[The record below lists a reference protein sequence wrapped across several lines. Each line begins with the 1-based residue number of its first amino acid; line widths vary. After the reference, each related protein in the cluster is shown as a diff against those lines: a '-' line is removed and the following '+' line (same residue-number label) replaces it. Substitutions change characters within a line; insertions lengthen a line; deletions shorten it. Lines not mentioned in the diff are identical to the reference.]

1 MTAASR
7 VSVLANRAVARA
19 KSRIWRGLTTT
30 TGKPAAARPAATTVS
45 KPPVASSTTKVG
57 VMVLSRLASSSMPS
71 PSRATTKLS
80 PAGRTATSRR
90 SFATSIPTNMDF
102 GSHPCACGLTVRPR
116 RPFGITKSTAEAPR
130 SGTGLPARGAYG
142 LSADTAPPS
151 LRRRGLFLI
160 QGASRSDASRRVGH
174 STCVAHPSRRALR
187 ALLRVRCPCRSNE
200 RLEETMKRVLSGIAV
215 AAIAMI
221 GLAQAANADALDD
234 IKKSGKIRIAV
245 DLGVPPYGMT
255 DDKMQPAG
263 SDIET
268 AKALAKDW
276 GVEFVHVSTTGAG
289 RIPAL
294 QTGKADLVI
303 SSLSVTPERAKVI
316 DFSLGYAVLRT
327 VIAAPKSVA
336 LKSLADLDGKTVGT
350 VRGTTHD
357 TQLTREGPKGMKL
370 VRYEDDATE
379 TQAFLSG
386 QVDIFST
393 AEMMVPQIDK
403 KNPARQVELKFVL
416 DNFKLAVGVKKDEK
430 RLVDEVNAWIAA
442 NLKNGRLNELNKK
455 YFGDDLPELILK
467 Q

>member
-1 MTAASR
+1 MTNVRKQTNTKKQDKREEAVLKKIVASMALAITALVAAAS
-7 VSVLANRAVARA
+7 
-19 KSRIWRGLTTT
+19 
-30 TGKPAAARPAATTVS
+30 
-45 KPPVASSTTKVG
+45 
-57 VMVLSRLASSSMPS
+57 
-71 PSRATTKLS
+71 
-80 PAGRTATSRR
+80 
-90 SFATSIPTNMDF
+90 FA
-102 GSHPCACGLTVRPR
+102 H
-116 RPFGITKSTAEAPR
+116 
-130 SGTGLPARGAYG
+130 
-142 LSADTAPPS
+142 
-151 LRRRGLFLI
+151 
-160 QGASRSDASRRVGH
+160 
-174 STCVAHPSRRALR
+174 
-187 ALLRVRCPCRSNE
+187 
-200 RLEETMKRVLSGIAV
+200 
-215 AAIAMI
+215 
-221 GLAQAANADALDD
+221 ADALDD
-234 IKKSGKIRIAV
+234 IKKAGKIRIAI
-245 DLGVPPYGMT
+245 DLGVAPYGMT
-255 DDKMQPAG
+255 DDKLQPTGLDVEA
-263 SDIET
+263 
-268 AKALAKDW
+268 ARLLAKDW
-276 GVEFVHVSTTGAG
+276 GLEFEHVPTTGAS

-303 SSLSVTPERAKVI
+303 SSLSYTAERAKVI

-416 DNFKLAVGVKKDEK
+416 DNFKLAVGIKKDEK

>member
-1 MTAASR
+1 MKTTLTA
-7 VSVLANRAVARA
+7 LAVA
-19 KSRIWRGLTTT
+19 
-30 TGKPAAARPAATTVS
+30 
-45 KPPVASSTTKVG
+45 
-57 VMVLSRLASSSMPS
+57 LA
-71 PSRATTKLS
+71 
-80 PAGRTATSRR
+80 
-90 SFATSIPTNMDF
+90 
-102 GSHPCACGLTVRPR
+102 
-116 RPFGITKSTAEAPR
+116 
-130 SGTGLPARGAYG
+130 
-142 LSADTAPPS
+142 
-151 LRRRGLFLI
+151 
-160 QGASRSDASRRVGH
+160 
-174 STCVAHPSRRALR
+174 
-187 ALLRVRCPCRSNE
+187 
-200 RLEETMKRVLSGIAV
+200 
-215 AAIAMI
+215 AMI
-221 GLAQAANADALDD
+221 GVSHVANADALDD
-234 IKKSGKIRIAV
+234 IKKSGKIRIAI

-255 DDKMQPAG
+255 DAQMKPTGLDVEAAEM
-263 SDIET
+263 
-268 AKALAKDW
+268 LAKDW
-276 GVEFVHVSTTGAG
+276 GLQFEHVSTTGAS

-303 SSLSVTPERAKVI
+303 SSLSYTAERAKVI

-386 QVDIFST
+386 QVDVFST

-430 RLVDEVNAWIAA
+430 RLVDEVNAWISA
-442 NLKNGRLNELNKK
+442 NLKNGRLNDLNKK